1 MKPIQLV
8 ICDIDNTLVPKHHN
22 VSARTHTCI
31 SQLKKKGIGF
41 GLASGRS
48 IDQLHILEE
57 MWNIQCEILIGL
69 NGSEIY
75 DGIAGTT
82 ETLYSMEP
90 EWIRQCLE
98 ILAPFPCNPTLGRNG
113 VAYVRSLDQNVSS
126 SAAFVKNKVLP
137 HVVKDDSEFWQQ
149 PAAKIG
155 FRVRAEDMEA
165 IEKRVAEY
173 PMSGF
178 VGFKTENTMFE
189 FCNAKASKGALL
201 LKFCQNHHIDTESVW
216 AFGDMTNDISMLQ
229 AAGVGVCML
238 NGSEDTKAAADLITE
253 KSVEDEGWADFVE
266 KHILAKLD

>member
-1 MKPIQLV
+1 MKPIRLV

-31 SQLKKKGIGF
+31 SQLKKKALD
-41 GLASGRS
+41 LATSLRRS

-98 ILAPFPCNPTLGRNG
+98 IMAPFPCNPTLGRNG

-126 SAAFVKNKVLP
+126 SAAFVKTKFFRM
-137 HVVKDDSEFWQQ
+137 VKDDSN
-149 PAAKIG
+149 
-155 FRVRAEDMEA
+155 
-165 IEKRVAEY
+165 
-173 PMSGF
+173 SG
-178 VGFKTENTMFE
+178 
-189 FCNAKASKGALL
+189 SSPRPRL
-201 LKFCQNHHIDTESVW
+201 
-216 AFGDMTNDISMLQ
+216 AFGCGRKTWKPLKSGLRNIRCRGLSALKRRTPCLSSAMLRLPKER
-229 AAGVGVCML
+229 CC
-238 NGSEDTKAAADLITE
+238 
-253 KSVEDEGWADFVE
+253 
-266 KHILAKLD
+266 